1 MQLTGLGAIV
11 SAGPAAANAGKT
23 EAGQGFTAMMAMLLA
38 GQGEIQ
44 QESSGKP
51 REVDQE
57 ALMSLAEFMSA
68 DSLLDL
74 EGGHQLLDQLL
85 SGKDTG
91 LLEQIQSYLGL
102 SDERMEEI
110 LDQLQAL
117 LTDRVESIPEDVK
130 PLQTGDSG
138 TSKTEEAN
146 FASPF
151 ELTDSDEQV
160 QILES
165 MLNILAQLTT
175 LPENKASGTISKEFM
190 DAAKIVKLYDLLQ
203 KNADFAGE
211 QPLSKGARQLLEKL
225 DAFIMSAASKEKL
238 QYLQKTFTQ
247 LSNDLNL
254 GQQKSNE
261 GKYQLPD
268 GGKTIS
274 RLDAGA
280 PSFTLMPQMTKV
292 EHLTLMQP
300 NQGKMVSTEQLIE
313 QFESILAKS
322 QLTKTGGVQRMFLR
336 LNPENLGSLR
346 IELIQKDSQLTAR
359 ILTSTGAAKEMLD
372 SQVNGLKQALHSQ
385 NIQVERIEISQQ
397 LSQQEKMPQRD
408 AQQQQQGQN
417 QPDRQKQQA
426 GRDEESAG
434 ESFEEILLNTEA

>member
-23 EAGQGFTAMMAMLLA
+23 EAGQGFTAMMSMLLA

-44 QESSGKP
+44 QDPSGKTP
-51 REVDQE
+51 EVDQE

-85 SGKDTG
+85 SGEDTG

-102 SDERMEEI
+102 SDERISSIVTDLNKYLSDLTGKQADEHINIE
-110 LDQLQAL
+110 QL
-117 LTDRVESIPEDVK
+117 PY
-130 PLQTGDSG
+130 
-138 TSKTEEAN
+138 
-146 FASPF
+146 
-151 ELTDSDEQV
+151 
-160 QILES
+160 LENI
-165 MLNILAQLTT
+165 MHILAQLTA
-175 LPENKASGTISKEFM
+175 LPENKVAGLLSKELI

-211 QPLSKGARQLLEKL
+211 QPLAKGARQLLEKL

-238 QYLQKTFTQ
+238 HYLQKTYTQ

-254 GQQKSNE
+254 GPQKSNE

-280 PSFTLMPQMTKV
+280 SSFTLMPQMTKV
-292 EHLTLMQP
+292 EHLTLMQS

-397 LSQQEKMPQRD
+397 LSQQERMPQRD

>member
-23 EAGQGFTAMMAMLLA
+23 EAGQGFTAMMSMLLA

-51 REVDQE
+51 REVDQK

-85 SGKDTG
+85 SGEDTG

-102 SDERMEEI
+102 SDERISFIVTDLNKYLSDLTGKQADEQI
-110 LDQLQAL
+110 NIDQL
-117 LTDRVESIPEDVK
+117 PY
-130 PLQTGDSG
+130 
-138 TSKTEEAN
+138 
-146 FASPF
+146 
-151 ELTDSDEQV
+151 
-160 QILES
+160 LENI
-165 MLNILAQLTT
+165 MNILAQLTA
-175 LPENKASGTISKEFM
+175 LPENKVAGLLSKELI

-211 QPLSKGARQLLEKL
+211 QPLAKGARQLLEKL
-225 DAFIMSAASKEKL
+225 DGFIMSAASKEKL
-238 QYLQKTFTQ
+238 QYLQKSFTQ

-254 GQQKSNE
+254 GPQKSNE

-280 PSFTLMPQMTKV
+280 SSFTLMPQMTKV
-292 EHLTLMQP
+292 EHLTLMQS

>member
-11 SAGPAAANAGKT
+11 SAGPTAANAGKT
-23 EAGQGFTAMMAMLLA
+23 EAGQGFTAMMSLLMA

-44 QESSGKP
+44 QDSSGKTP
-51 REVDQE
+51 EVDQE

-74 EGGHQLLDQLL
+74 EGGYQLLDQLL
-85 SGKDTG
+85 SGEAAG

-102 SDERMEEI
+102 SDERMADI
-110 LDQLQAL
+110 LGQLKSL
-117 LTDRVESIPEDVK
+117 LTDKVESIPEGTDARIETDVAEK
-130 PLQTGDSG
+130 
-138 TSKTEEAN
+138 EE
-146 FASPF
+146 
-151 ELTDSDEQV
+151 TMHY
-160 QILES
+160 LETIMS
-165 MLNILAQLTT
+165 VLDQLTA
-175 LPENKASGTISKEFM
+175 LPENKSSGGALSKEFM

-225 DAFIMSAASKEKL
+225 DAFIMSAASKEKV

-247 LSNDLNL
+247 LSNELNL
-254 GQQKSNE
+254 SQQKSNE
-261 GKYQLPD
+261 SKYQLPD
-268 GGKTIS
+268 GGKTTS

-280 PSFTLMPQMTKV
+280 PSFTLVPQMTKV

-300 NQGKMVSTEQLIE
+300 NQGKMVSAEQLIE

-359 ILTSTGAAKEMLD
+359 ILTSTGAAKDMLD
-372 SQVNGLKQALHSQ
+372 SHVNGLKQALHSQ

-397 LSQQEKMPQRD
+397 LSQQERMPNRD
-408 AQQQQQGQN
+408 AQQQQGQN
-417 QPDRQKQQA
+417 QPDRQKEQA
-426 GRDEESAG
+426 RRDEESAG

>member
-23 EAGQGFTAMMAMLLA
+23 EAGQGFTAMMSMLLA

-102 SDERMEEI
+102 SDERISFIVTDLNKYLSDLTGKQADEQI
-110 LDQLQAL
+110 NIDQL
-117 LTDRVESIPEDVK
+117 PY
-130 PLQTGDSG
+130 
-138 TSKTEEAN
+138 
-146 FASPF
+146 
-151 ELTDSDEQV
+151 
-160 QILES
+160 LENI
-165 MLNILAQLTT
+165 MNILAQLTA
-175 LPENKASGTISKEFM
+175 LPENKVAGLLSKELI

-211 QPLSKGARQLLEKL
+211 QPLAKGARQLLEKL
-225 DAFIMSAASKEKL
+225 DGFIMSAASKEKL
-238 QYLQKTFTQ
+238 QYLQKSFTQ

-254 GQQKSNE
+254 GPPKSNE

-280 PSFTLMPQMTKV
+280 SSFTLMPQMTKV
-292 EHLTLMQP
+292 EHLTLMQS

>member
-23 EAGQGFTAMMAMLLA
+23 EAGQGFTAMMSMLLA

-51 REVDQE
+51 REVDQK

-102 SDERMEEI
+102 SDERMEDI

-117 LTDRVESIPEDVK
+117 LTEKVESIPEETDPRIETAEAEK
-130 PLQTGDSG
+130 
-138 TSKTEEAN
+138 EETMQYMETIMN
-146 FASPF
+146 
-151 ELTDSDEQV
+151 V
-160 QILES
+160 
-165 MLNILAQLTT
+165 LAQVTALA
-175 LPENKASGTISKEFM
+175 ENKSPGALPKEFM

-211 QPLSKGARQLLEKL
+211 QPLAKGARQLLEKL

-254 GQQKSNE
+254 GPQKSNE
-261 GKYQLPD
+261 GKYQLPE

-280 PSFTLMPQMTKV
+280 SSFTLMPQMTKV
-292 EHLTLMQP
+292 EHLTLMQS

>member
-11 SAGPAAANAGKT
+11 SAGSAAADAGKT
-23 EAGQGFTAMMAMLLA
+23 GSGQGFTAMMSMLMA

-44 QESSGKP
+44 HDPSGKTP
-51 REVDQE
+51 EVDQE

-85 SGKDTG
+85 SGEDTG

-102 SDERMEEI
+102 SDERISSIVTDLNKYLSDLTGKQADEHINIE
-110 LDQLQAL
+110 QL
-117 LTDRVESIPEDVK
+117 PY
-130 PLQTGDSG
+130 
-138 TSKTEEAN
+138 
-146 FASPF
+146 
-151 ELTDSDEQV
+151 
-160 QILES
+160 LENI
-165 MLNILAQLTT
+165 MHILAQLTA
-175 LPENKASGTISKEFM
+175 LPENKVAGLLSKELI

-211 QPLSKGARQLLEKL
+211 QPLAKGARQLLEKL
-225 DAFIMSAASKEKL
+225 DAFIMSAASKEKVH
-238 QYLQKTFTQ
+238 YLQKTYTQ

-254 GQQKSNE
+254 GRQKSNE

-280 PSFTLMPQMTKV
+280 SSFTLMPQMTKV

-359 ILTSTGAAKEMLD
+359 ILTSTGAAKDMLD
-372 SQVNGLKQALHSQ
+372 SHVNGLKQALQSQ

-397 LSQQEKMPQRD
+397 LSQQERMPQRD

>member
-23 EAGQGFTAMMAMLLA
+23 EAGQGFTAMMSMLLA

-102 SDERMEEI
+102 SDERMEDI

-117 LTDRVESIPEDVK
+117 LTEKVESIPEETDPRIETAEAEK
-130 PLQTGDSG
+130 
-138 TSKTEEAN
+138 EETMQYMETIMN
-146 FASPF
+146 
-151 ELTDSDEQV
+151 V
-160 QILES
+160 
-165 MLNILAQLTT
+165 LAQVTALA
-175 LPENKASGTISKEFM
+175 ENKSPGALPKEFM

-211 QPLSKGARQLLEKL
+211 QPLAKGARQLLEKL

>member
-1 MQLTGLGAIV
+1 MIKGDMKGGERMQLTGLGAIV

-23 EAGQGFTAMMAMLLA
+23 EAGQGFTAMMSLLLA

-51 REVDQE
+51 PEVDQE
-57 ALMSLAEFMSA
+57 TLLSLAEFMSA

-74 EGGHQLLDQLL
+74 EGGYQLLDQLL
-85 SGKDTG
+85 SGEDTG

-102 SDERMEEI
+102 SDERMADI
-110 LDQLQAL
+110 LDQLKTL
-117 LTDRVESIPEDVK
+117 LTDKVELIPEATDARIE
-130 PLQTGDSG
+130 TDAAEN
-138 TSKTEEAN
+138 EE
-146 FASPF
+146 
-151 ELTDSDEQV
+151 TMHY
-160 QILES
+160 LETIMS
-165 MLNILAQLTT
+165 VLDQLTA
-175 LPENKASGTISKEFM
+175 LPENKSPGTLSKEFM
-190 DAAKIVKLYDLLQ
+190 DGAKIVKLYDLLQ

-225 DAFIMSAASKEKL
+225 DAFIKSAASKEKV
-238 QYLQKTFTQ
+238 QYVQKTFTQ
-247 LSNDLNL
+247 LSNELNL
-254 GQQKSNE
+254 SQQKSNE
-261 GKYQLPD
+261 SKYQLPE
-268 GGKTIS
+268 GGKTTS

-280 PSFTLMPQMTKV
+280 PSFTLVPQMTKV

-300 NQGKMVSTEQLIE
+300 NQGKMVSAEQLIE

-372 SQVNGLKQALHSQ
+372 SHINGLKQALHSQ
-385 NIQVERIEISQQ
+385 NIQVERIEVSQQ
-397 LSQQEKMPQRD
+397 LSQQERMPQRD
-408 AQQQQQGQN
+408 AQQQQGQN
-417 QPDRQKQQA
+417 QPDRQKEQA
-426 GRDEESAG
+426 RRDEESAG

>member
-23 EAGQGFTAMMAMLLA
+23 EAGQGFTAMMSLLLA

-51 REVDQE
+51 READQE

-102 SDERMEEI
+102 SDERMEDI

-117 LTDRVESIPEDVK
+117 LTEKVESIPEETDPRIETAEAEK
-130 PLQTGDSG
+130 
-138 TSKTEEAN
+138 EETMQYMETIMN
-146 FASPF
+146 
-151 ELTDSDEQV
+151 V
-160 QILES
+160 
-165 MLNILAQLTT
+165 LAQVTALA
-175 LPENKASGTISKEFM
+175 ENKSPGALPKEFM

-211 QPLSKGARQLLEKL
+211 QPLAKGARQLLEKL

>member
-23 EAGQGFTAMMAMLLA
+23 EAGQGFTAMMSMLLA

-102 SDERMEEI
+102 SDERISFIVTDLNKYLSDLTGKQADEQI
-110 LDQLQAL
+110 NIDQL
-117 LTDRVESIPEDVK
+117 PY
-130 PLQTGDSG
+130 
-138 TSKTEEAN
+138 
-146 FASPF
+146 
-151 ELTDSDEQV
+151 
-160 QILES
+160 LENI
-165 MLNILAQLTT
+165 MNILAQLTA
-175 LPENKASGTISKEFM
+175 LPENKVAGLLSKELI

-211 QPLSKGARQLLEKL
+211 QPLAKGARQLLEKL
-225 DAFIMSAASKEKL
+225 DGFIMSAASKEKL
-238 QYLQKTFTQ
+238 QYLQKSFTQ

-254 GQQKSNE
+254 GPQKSNE

-280 PSFTLMPQMTKV
+280 SSFTLMPQMTKV
-292 EHLTLMQP
+292 EHLTLMQS

>member
-23 EAGQGFTAMMAMLLA
+23 EAGQGFTAMMSMLLA

-51 REVDQE
+51 READQE

-102 SDERMEEI
+102 SDERISSIVTDLNKYLSDLTGKQADEHINIE
-110 LDQLQAL
+110 QL
-117 LTDRVESIPEDVK
+117 PY
-130 PLQTGDSG
+130 
-138 TSKTEEAN
+138 
-146 FASPF
+146 
-151 ELTDSDEQV
+151 
-160 QILES
+160 LENI
-165 MLNILAQLTT
+165 MHILAQLTA
-175 LPENKASGTISKEFM
+175 LPENKVAGLLSKELI

-211 QPLSKGARQLLEKL
+211 QPLAKGARQLLEKL

-238 QYLQKTFTQ
+238 HYLQKTYTQ

-254 GQQKSNE
+254 GRQKSNE

-280 PSFTLMPQMTKV
+280 SSFTLMPQMTKV
-292 EHLTLMQP
+292 EHLTLMQS

-397 LSQQEKMPQRD
+397 LSQQERMPQRD